1 MHASAGTSPSSEIA
15 SSTSSCSLF
24 GGGVGTWGV
33 AVPLLDGWLLHG
45 AGRLLLVHHQRAM
58 MTSVGARN
66 NLDFKRNFDVCQPV
80 LGLQDDADIVYVT
93 TMIHGTDD
101 KAWVAA
107 VDLSKELLG
116 VTTFPDPRASTLLS
130 RTAGYPII

>member
-1 MHASAGTSPSSEIA
+1 
-15 SSTSSCSLF
+15 
-24 GGGVGTWGV
+24 VGTWGV
-33 AVPLLDGWLLHG
+33 AVPLPATACSSSTGDDDISWRQDTGIRNSSTGLK
-45 AGRLLLVHHQRAM
+45 VP
-58 MTSVGARN
+58 N

-80 LGLQDDADIVYVT
+80 LGLQDDDADIVYFT

-107 VDLSKELLG
+107 MDMSKELLG